1 MKVAGKIIIRPMGE
15 YDAATT
21 YGVLDM
27 VTIGNKL
34 YVAKK
39 NGLIGIDP
47 VTDNNV
53 NWKMLIDGSADLKEF
68 EAAINQQITAL
79 ESNVDQQVTEV
90 NSRVNMLTG
99 DPANYSQLNPSTASK
114 WGFTYDD
121 TADGRWY
128 TMETIQRDC
137 YISDFY
143 DCLGGET
150 MKFEFEIS
158 TSCMGTTTRG
168 GTDIVYL
175 DTFFAIYGFD
185 ETGKLVS
192 VVATPKVKATADA
205 PVTSV
210 YVTRSNSKLARKFRI
225 CIQTEGFE
233 NFSGTIKVRNISIS
247 KVRALE
253 DKVDN
258 IQVGGRNLLSNTM
271 TFDNTTDGLP
281 KVEETYR
288 GLAVRGGAISNPLAK
303 ICEYVF
309 RDFNLDET
317 YTFSFYAKG
326 TLSNLR
332 AFFYGNQGYVKVA
345 SIKGS
350 VGSSPS
356 SSNYADGLY
365 NFGPLT
371 DDWKRYWVIWKLAD
385 TGDVTI
391 PKLIML
397 RADNS
402 IVGETA
408 YVCGVKF
415 EKGNIA
421 TDWTPAPED
430 VEAEVDRQITAVNDK
445 IDNIQVG
452 GRNLVRHSYI
462 TNANCTTFTYD
473 EATNTWDCVAPMG
486 NAANKCGFRIVS
498 DNAIK
503 IPRGRTF
510 IVSFEVKSDV
520 DVPWRCDVNNRFDG
534 YASGTNDN
542 DDQTK
547 RKTSSTSLVA
557 GRWTKVWFS
566 YTAKEDADYDLC
578 DANSFWS
585 IVTTDCEADVHL
597 QFRNVMGELATIPS
611 EYTPAPEDITSDIA
625 MAQSTA
631 DSAQTDANTA
641 KSMANNASQG
651 ANAAISDAAN
661 ALSKAQEA
669 LDKAAAL
676 EEKINNL
683 TMTINTTT
691 GNLEWRME

>member
-258 IQVGGRNLLSNTM
+258 IQVGGRNL
-271 TFDNTTDGLP
+271 
-281 KVEETYR
+281 
-288 GLAVRGGAISNPLAK
+288 
-303 ICEYVF
+303 
-309 RDFNLDET
+309 
-317 YTFSFYAKG
+317 
-326 TLSNLR
+326 
-332 AFFYGNQGYVKVA
+332 
-345 SIKGS
+345 
-350 VGSSPS
+350 
-356 SSNYADGLY
+356 
-365 NFGPLT
+365 
-371 DDWKRYWVIWKLAD
+371 
-385 TGDVTI
+385 
-391 PKLIML
+391 
-397 RADNS
+397 
-402 IVGETA
+402 
-408 YVCGVKF
+408 
-415 EKGNIA
+415 
-421 TDWTPAPED
+421 
-430 VEAEVDRQITAVNDK
+430 
-445 IDNIQVG
+445 
-452 GRNLVRHSYI
+452 VRHSYI

-498 DNAIK
+498 NNAIK

-510 IVSFEVKSDV
+510 IVSLEVKSDV

-534 YASGTNDN
+534 YTSETNDN

-566 YTAKEDADYDLC
+566 YTAKEDADYDLH

-585 IVTTDCEADVHL
+585 IVTTDCEADVHF